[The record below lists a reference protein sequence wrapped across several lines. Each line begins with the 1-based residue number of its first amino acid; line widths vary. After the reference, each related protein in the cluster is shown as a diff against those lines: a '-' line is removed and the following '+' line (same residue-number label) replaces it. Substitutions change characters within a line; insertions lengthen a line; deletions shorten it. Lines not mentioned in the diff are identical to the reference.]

1 MHCDRH
7 VHRKITSDVLQK
19 YGNIFESNGWVTV
32 DNSKC
37 EHINVKKKTLNLT
50 DDDDDDDVSDLC
62 VPFLSLGIT
71 YLSSSE

>member
-1 MHCDRH
+1 M
-7 VHRKITSDVLQK
+7 TA
-19 YGNIFESNGWVTV
+19 

-50 DDDDDDDVSDLC
+50 DDDDVDDDDASDPC
-62 VPFLSLGIT
+62 VPFLSLT